1 MGDIFILYVSIKQM
15 THCIICLFT
24 SNFHWTLVSEGKAI
38 AYINVYLE
46 DLRCLGKEIKCA

>member
-15 THCIICLFT
+15 THYIICLFT